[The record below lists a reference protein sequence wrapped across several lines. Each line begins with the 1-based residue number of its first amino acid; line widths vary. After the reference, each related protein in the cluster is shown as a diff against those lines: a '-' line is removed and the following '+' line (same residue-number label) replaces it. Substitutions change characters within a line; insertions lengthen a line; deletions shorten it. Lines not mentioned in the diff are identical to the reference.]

1 MNNNKNLIFAII
13 IALLVG
19 LGCGVLLDKYVIN
32 PKPTSTAVV
41 IPDSLIQEENQKI
54 DSLRRVAEE
63 EKIKSEA
70 LMDSIMTI
78 ARLKYE
84 RVDSIKNLPTDSAL
98 NYLREI
104 LGKYEN

>member
-1 MNNNKNLIFAII
+1 MNNNKKLIFII
-13 IALLVG
+13 IVALLVG
-19 LGCGVLLDKYVIN
+19 LGCGILIDKYVIN
-32 PKPTSTAVV
+32 PKPTSTAIV
-41 IPDSLIQEENQKI
+41 IPDSLIKEENQKI
-54 DSLRRVAEE
+54 DSLRRIEEE
-63 EKIKSEA
+63 EKVKSEA

-84 RVDSIKNLPTDSAL
+84 RVDSVKNLPTDSAL